1 MNRTEHLDWA
11 KARAL
16 EYVDMGDRANAI
28 ASIMSDLR
36 KHPETEKH
44 SGLALT
50 GTLLFSGMLSDD
62 AAVRKHIEGFN

>member
-28 ASIMSDLR
+28 ASLLSDLSKR
-36 KHPETEKH
+36 PETASHGGNDLTVTLIMGGQLDTDEK
-44 SGLALT
+44 
-50 GTLLFSGMLSDD
+50 
-62 AAVRKHIEGFN
+62 VRKHIEGFN